1 MKNSKKPNPRPLD
14 KVLFQ
19 LFVNRTDTF
28 AAQKKDGTY
37 RSVRKPVT
45 EEVLKQ
51 HLNGEK
57 TIGCYQINPADNSVK
72 WICFD
77 IDPERITEATE
88 VALKIF
94 EQAKKSF
101 GEKAVLLE
109 ASRHPDPSYHIW
121 VFLEH
126 SIPAYTARYLGK
138 KILKICKLEKT
149 SIELFPKQDTVSK
162 GGFGNLVK
170 LPLGIHRKCGKRS
183 CFLNPEKME
192 PVPNEVLNDIE
203 AAACEEEIYR
213 VFCRTDAEKTEK
225 TASVLADYWLNF
237 CHFDAGK
244 VWSLLEQW
252 NKTDEP
258 SLMQERLIEVM
269 QRANKSHP
277 ILTEDNGDNRRTD
290 FQQQIITLEEKADI
304 FDIPCIKTFRDNS
317 ILPCGR
323 HDILGKNFS
332 ILYQKIRGSFQG
344 FEDFATSVTKN
355 QLDFDERSLDW
366 RKWVQSKPRSFSCI
380 EVRNFLGRHI
390 PGFSCNNCPLEVKA
404 YYVHPAGGLNE
415 FFVYEP
421 IGQHEYVY
429 RTVDGKRGICKVRKD
444 EKKCFLLI
452 EGQKFFFK
460 QKLPDSWFFHI
471 PEKDTIQKWVDGSK
485 NSKPLTQLWKDIQ
498 VGLQTFL
505 DIPNRHEFSAL
516 ALFAVQSWISEFS
529 GTVFYCGIQGEFGGG
544 KTVCG
549 ETAIQMCR
557 HGYHTGNLT
566 PAFLARSI
574 EKQKLTL
581 FVDELDSV
589 AGIEDS
595 DLYQIFRQGYRRGGS
610 YSRVNPKTMET
621 ETFLIFG
628 PKIFSLHSSVEPALQ
643 SRTLTVH
650 VRETDNPQFPVIGG
664 YRDKLVRKIHD
675 DLFLWYLDNALEIRN
690 IQPRI
695 DAIKVDTVDQ
705 VALPVNGIDQQTR
718 LENISNKAE
727 KLREELFKQSTGHL
741 SEGQLHQLSQLKGRN
756 VELAHIM
763 MTLSNLVEIDI
774 TDDVAKIFE
783 QKITEESDPLEIGP
797 MGILKDV
804 LVDIWNEKSEDD
816 NYLTDTG
823 YVKISNKEL
832 YDRYNT
838 ALKGGNYL
846 RITTHEFKAYLTE
859 FGFSDTLNRK
869 KMKILIPDENTPQSR
884 LCNIFTPRVLK
895 KLGIET
901 EESSDEDNSTGNNE
915 QRPEEGNVHTEVI
928 AECCPALTR
937 GEY

>member
-1 MKNSKKPNPRPLD
+1 MK
-14 KVLFQ
+14 LF
-19 LFVNRTDTF
+19 LNRDDTF
-28 AAQKKDGTY
+28 GVQKNNGSY
-37 RSVRKPVT
+37 LRVPKPLT
-45 EEVLKQ
+45 KETIRQ
-51 HLNGEK
+51 HLKGK
-57 TIGCYQINPADNSVK
+57 ITIGCYQLDPTNDSVK

-77 IDPERITEATE
+77 IDPKRITDAIE
-88 VALKIF
+88 VALKIV

-109 ASRHPDPSYHIW
+109 ASRYPDPSYHVW

-138 KILKICKLEKT
+138 RILKICKLEKT
-149 SIELFPKQDTVSK
+149 SIELFPKQDTVPK

-192 PVPNEVLNDIE
+192 PASNEVLNDIDG
-203 AAACEEEIYR
+203 AACEEEIYR
-213 VFCRTDAEKTEK
+213 VFCKTNAEKTEK

-237 CHFDAGK
+237 CHFNARK

-258 SLMQERLIEVM
+258 SLVQERLIEVM
-269 QRANKSHP
+269 RRANKNHQ

-304 FDIPCIKTFRDNS
+304 FDIPCIKTFRDSS
-317 ILPCGR
+317 ILPCRR

-332 ILYQKIRGSFQG
+332 ILYQKIRRSFQG

-355 QLDFDERSLDW
+355 HPDFDERSLDW
-366 RKWVQSKPRSFSCI
+366 RKWVQTKPRSFSCI

-390 PGFSCNNCPLEVKA
+390 PEFSCNNCPLEVKA
-404 YYVHPAGGLNE
+404 YYLHPAGGLNE

-429 RTVDGKRGICKVRKD
+429 RTVDGKRGICKVRD
-444 EKKCFLLI
+444 GEEKYFLFI

-460 QKLPDSWFFHI
+460 RKLPDSWFFHL

-485 NSKPLTQLWKDIQ
+485 NSKTLTQLWNDIQ
-498 VGLQTFL
+498 LGLHTFL
-505 DIPNRHEFSAL
+505 DIPNQHEFSAL

-529 GTVFYCGIQGEFGGG
+529 GTVFYCSIQGEFGGG

-549 ETAIQMCR
+549 ETTIQMCR

-581 FVDELDSV
+581 FVDELDNV

-595 DLYQIFRQGYRRGGS
+595 DFYQIFRQGYRRGGS

-628 PKIFSLHSSVEPALQ
+628 PKIFSLHSSVEAALQ

-650 VRETDNPQFPVIGG
+650 VRETDNPQFPVIEC
-664 YRDKLVRKIHD
+664 YRDKFVRKIHD

-690 IQPRI
+690 IQPEI

-705 VALPVNGIDQQTR
+705 VALPVNGTDQQTR
-718 LENISNKAE
+718 LEDIPNKAE
-727 KLREELFKQSTGHL
+727 KLREKLYKQNTGHL

-756 VELAHIM
+756 AELAHIM
-763 MTLSNLVEIDI
+763 MTLSNLIKIDI
-774 TDDVAKIFE
+774 TNDVAKIFE
-783 QKITEESDPLEIGP
+783 QKTTEESESLEIGRV
-797 MGILKDV
+797 GVLKDL
-804 LVDIWNEKSEDD
+804 LVDIWNDKKEDN
-816 NYLTDTG
+816 NYLTDTR

-838 ALKGGNYL
+838 TLKERNYL
-846 RITTHEFKAYLTE
+846 GVSTHEFKGYLTE
-859 FGFSDTLNRK
+859 FGFSDSLNRK
-869 KMKILIPDENTPQSR
+869 KMKISIPGEDAPQSR

-895 KLGIET
+895 RLGIET
-901 EESSDEDNSTGNNE
+901 ETPMEDDDSTSCNE
-915 QRPEEGNVHTEVI
+915 QITEEE
-928 AECCPALTR
+928 R
-937 GEY
+937 